1 MQGKEKQSLL
11 IGSLLMQ
18 EQQNKIVKMA
28 PLIAIIGCDGSGKS
42 TVSEAILSWIQG
54 YGPAATV
61 HLGKQA
67 GNIGRALSRLPL
79 VGSSIEKLISRK
91 VTKTKSNRKKNQTPS
106 VFVALVIYAFSIR
119 RLLRFR
125 RMLALRRQG
134 LIIVTDRFPQLGLP
148 GAYDGPG
155 LSIHANGNSIVR
167 WLARREHAMYLWMT
181 SFHPDLILR
190 LNVDLD
196 TACARKPDHQR
207 ELLRVKIEATPL
219 LKFDGAKIVEI
230 DSNQALADVLVAA
243 KSAVAQ
249 TMAERAY
256 VYKASEV

>member
-1 MQGKEKQSLL
+1 MVQA
-11 IGSLLMQ
+11 Q
-18 EQQNKIVKMA
+18 ENRVEPMA

-42 TVSEAILSWIQG
+42 TVSEEILAWIQA

-67 GNIGRALSRLPL
+67 GNIGRALAHLP
-79 VGSSIEKLISRK
+79 VIGGSLDKLINRQ
-91 VTKTKSNRKKNQTPS
+91 VVKTKSVRKKNKTPG

-134 LIIVTDRFPQLGLP
+134 LIIVTDRFPQLELP

-155 LSIHANGNSIVR
+155 LSINADGNFIVR
-167 WLARREHAMYLWMT
+167 WLARREHAMYVWMT
-181 SFHPDLILR
+181 SFHPDLVLR

-207 ELLRVKIEATPL
+207 ELLRVKIAATPL
-219 LKFDGAKIVEI
+219 LKFDGARIAEI
-230 DSNQALADVLVAA
+230 DSTQALADVLASA
-243 KSAVAQ
+243 KQAVAEV
-249 TMAERAY
+249 MAERGYTTGDKRA
-256 VYKASEV
+256 